1 MSSSNSHLTQNMLDK
16 NIYRNEYTN
25 CYPLEDKNKTR
36 FIDKNIK
43 MYINA
48 YNDAMEDYYVN
59 GIKNVNKP
67 TYI

>member
-48 YNDAMEDYYVN
+48 YMMLWK
-59 GIKNVNKP
+59 I
-67 TYI
+67 IM